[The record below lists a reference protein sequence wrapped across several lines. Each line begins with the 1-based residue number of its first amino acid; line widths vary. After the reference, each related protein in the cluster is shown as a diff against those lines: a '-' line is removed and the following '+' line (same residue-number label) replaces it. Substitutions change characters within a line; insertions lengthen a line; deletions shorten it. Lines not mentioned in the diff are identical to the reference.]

1 MVLCIVFIFVHEKTN
16 QVKNTDLMKKTI
28 FATFAAMLL
37 SVPQAEAQ
45 ININDSVKFIT
56 GANAEYASIL
66 NYMKRAMRFNADV
79 PQEKVYLH
87 FDNTGYFKGET
98 MWFKAYVVNAGDM
111 KPTDM
116 SRVLYVELVTPGGDV
131 VQTQKLY
138 VDNGEAEGSIRLE
151 KIYDTGFYEVR
162 AYTRYM
168 TNWGNAA
175 IFSRVFPVFEEP
187 ETEGDYSVRLM
198 NVHNFK
204 TRMPSYREIPEEML
218 DKDNNKKGRNE
229 NIATA
234 KTLPKGKI
242 NVSFY
247 PEGGN
252 LIENVPCRVAF
263 NVVDSEGRH
272 FDTEGTILNSR
283 KETVGATITLEKGR
297 GFLDVTSDGEP
308 MYLRLV
314 TADGKTQD
322 FQLPEAEPEGVGLVM
337 NTLSD
342 DAVTAQ
348 LNVSRSLDGRL
359 LGYVLMN
366 NGRITYAD
374 TVTCEEKLTIKFDRK
389 SIPAGV
395 NQFVVFDSD
404 GNVHSDRLFFIC
416 PPADAA
422 DSIFVTTNQKVI
434 QPCGKVKLDI
444 QSRPNASISLSA
456 MDVATLTNGY
466 EGNARTWMLLSSEV
480 KGFIEHPDYYF
491 EADDVNHR
499 RAADLLMM
507 VQGWRRHRWQ
517 LMEGEE
523 EFRKI
528 QFVEDSLYISGKV
541 LDRLGRHMMPNAE
554 LDVYMFRLDT
564 QEWIK
569 GSTTT
574 DSLGNYAFA
583 APNMDGNWNVNF
595 VTKVNGKKS
604 RMRVTVDRNF
614 SPMTK
619 YLSPYETDELSAH
632 ISNFLKDTPDSLYKD
647 FNDMPLR
654 KRENLLPDV
663 KVKAKRRIFDGARAA
678 WESEAWGEYG
688 AWIYY
693 DMVAETQ
700 KVTDEGR
707 TIPGV
712 FEWLFGRNTNFT
724 GRGTRFLP
732 TKEEGNF
739 QETTKVDDVT
749 DGELDDEHAAVEL
762 DDDEGISEEKLAMME
777 KMAKKKGKFL
787 VGKLDEL
794 KVQLDKKKESEFYDY
809 EMGYKERPI
818 LWVLN
823 NQPFAVTSS
832 RQRNM
837 NINIAAFEGYGNG
850 RIIQSFPAFIDEVSS
865 IYISEGPKAYSKYGL
880 SSTVRS
886 YSPVTVHVYTHVN
899 YPAKLKGH
907 VSTMYHAFDT
917 VDTFHT
923 EDYSVL
929 PPMEDYRRTV
939 FWAPNVKTDMDGK
952 ATVEFFNNS
961 SARRLYIS
969 AEGMA
974 KNGRILVNE

>member
-1 MVLCIVFIFVHEKTN
+1 
-16 QVKNTDLMKKTI
+16 MKKTL
-28 FATFAAMLL
+28 FATLTAMLL

-45 ININDSVKFIT
+45 LNINDSVKFIT

-66 NYMKRAMRFNADV
+66 NYMKRAMRFNEEV

-98 MWFKAYVVNAGDM
+98 IWFKAYVVNAGNM
-111 KPTDM
+111 KPTEL

-131 VQTQKLY
+131 VKTQKLY
-138 VDNGEAEGSIRLE
+138 VNDGEAEGSIRLE
-151 KIYDTGFYEVR
+151 KIYETGFYEVR

-187 ETEGDYSVRLM
+187 EMEGDYSARTI
-198 NVHNFK
+198 NTHNYK
-204 TRMPSYREIPEEML
+204 ARTISSREIPQEML
-218 DKDNNKKGRNE
+218 DEANNKKGRND
-229 NIATA
+229 NIITA

-272 FDTEGTILNSR
+272 FDTEGMILNSR
-283 KETVGATITLEKGR
+283 KEAVGATITLEKGR

-322 FQLPEAEPEGVGLVM
+322 FQLPETEMEGVGLVM
-337 NTLSD
+337 NTLRD
-342 DAVTAQ
+342 DYVTAQ
-348 LNVSRSLDGRL
+348 LNASRSLDGRL
-359 LGYVLMN
+359 LGYVVMN
-366 NGRITYAD
+366 NGRIMYAD
-374 TVTCEEKLTIKFDRK
+374 TVTCNERLNIRFDRK

-395 NQFVVFDSD
+395 NQFIVFDSD
-404 GNVHSDRLFFIC
+404 GRVHSDRLFFIC
-416 PPADAA
+416 PSTDAA
-422 DSIFVTTNQKVI
+422 DSIYVTTKQKVI

-444 QSRPNASISLSA
+444 QSRPDASISLSA
-456 MDVATLTNGY
+456 MDVATLTNGN
-466 EGNARTWMLLSSEV
+466 EGNARSWMLLSSEV

-499 RAADLLMM
+499 RAADMLMM

-517 LMEGEE
+517 LMAGEE

-528 QFVEDSLYISGKV
+528 QFIEDSLYISGKV
-541 LDRLGRHMMPNAE
+541 LNRRGKYMMPNVD
-554 LDVYMFRLDT
+554 LDVYLFRGDT
-564 QEWIK
+564 QEWVK
-569 GSTTT
+569 GTTRT

-614 SPMTK
+614 SPMRK
-619 YLSPYETDELSAH
+619 YLSPYETDEQPML
-632 ISNFLKDTPDSLYKD
+632 ISNFMKDTPDSLFKSFD
-647 FNDMPLR
+647 DIPLV
-654 KRENLLPDV
+654 KRENVLPNV
-663 KVKAKRRIFDGARAA
+663 KVNARRSIFEGARAA

-693 DMVAETQ
+693 DMIAETQ

-707 TIPGV
+707 TVPGL
-712 FEWLFGRNTNFT
+712 FDWLYGHNPNFT

-732 TKEEGNF
+732 TKEESNF
-739 QETTKVDDVT
+739 IEVANEEDVS
-749 DGELDDEHAAVEL
+749 DAELDDEHEAVEL
-762 DDDEGISEEKLAMME
+762 DDDEGISEEKLEMIE
-777 KMAKKKGKFL
+777 RKGLKKGKFL
-787 VGKLDEL
+787 VGKSDEL
-794 KVQLDKKKESEFYDY
+794 KVQIDKKKESEFFDY
-809 EMGYKERPI
+809 EMGYNDRPI
-818 LWVLN
+818 IWILN
-823 NQPFAVTSS
+823 NNFYAITSSKQQNLNIHTEALSGFSNAVLQPFPT
-832 RQRNM
+832 
-837 NINIAAFEGYGNG
+837 
-850 RIIQSFPAFIDEVSS
+850 FIDEVSA
-865 IYISEGPKAYSKYGL
+865 IYISDSPRAYNSHGIRT
-880 SSTVRS
+880 SVRS
-886 YSPVTVHVYTHVN
+886 YHPVTIHVYTHVN
-899 YPAKLKGH
+899 RPVKLKGH
-907 VSTMYHAFDT
+907 VSTLYHAFDK
-917 VDTFHT
+917 VDTFHS
-923 EDYSVL
+923 EDYSIL
-929 PPMEDYRRTV
+929 PPMEDFRRTV
-939 FWAPNVKTDMDGK
+939 FWAPDVKTDKDGK
-952 ATVEFFNNS
+952 ATVEFYNNS

-969 AEGMA
+969 AEGMT
-974 KNGRILVNE
+974 KDGHILVNE